1 MMKECEYAN
10 QNATKEQVEQAIHT
24 AKELMNHQ
32 PLPRSNECPFAALV
46 GYQEEA
52 TGRNFLL
59 KEIRV
64 FPSFELF
71 DSETRRE
78 GYHRLFVVNGSSEN
92 SEAGKNQT
100 TSDGE
105 PFLFR
110 AVESFTMEEVEKYL
124 KEHKPTFRKP
134 DDRN

>member
-1 MMKECEYAN
+1 MKEYEYAN

-24 AKELMNHQ
+24 AKELMKQ
-32 PLPRSNECPFAALV
+32 PLPLSDERPFAALV

-59 KEIRV
+59 KEIWL

-92 SEAGKNQT
+92 SEPGKNQT
-100 TSDGE
+100 TPDGE

-110 AVESFTMEEVEKYL
+110 AVQSFTMEEVEKYL
-124 KEHKPTFRKP
+124 KEHKPKFPEP
-134 DDRN
+134 DDKN